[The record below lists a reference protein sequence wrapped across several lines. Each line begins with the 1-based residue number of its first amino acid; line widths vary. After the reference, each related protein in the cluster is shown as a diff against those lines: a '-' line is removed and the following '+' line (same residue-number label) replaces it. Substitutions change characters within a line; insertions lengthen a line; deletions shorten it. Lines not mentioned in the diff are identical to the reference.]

1 MLTDFLVLVCSYFC
15 LVGEWSGCVLTN
27 VAGADAAADVE
38 QAAVVFVA
46 VCAVVGRGDALAGF
60 GGSLDE
66 RLPDAQNGWL
76 AGALPG

>member
-1 MLTDFLVLVCSYFC
+1 LADVS
-15 LVGEWSGCVLTN
+15 
-27 VAGADAAADVE
+27 GADAAVAQQ

-46 VCAVVGRGDALAGF
+46 VWAVVWWGDALAGF

-76 AGALPG
+76 AVALPG